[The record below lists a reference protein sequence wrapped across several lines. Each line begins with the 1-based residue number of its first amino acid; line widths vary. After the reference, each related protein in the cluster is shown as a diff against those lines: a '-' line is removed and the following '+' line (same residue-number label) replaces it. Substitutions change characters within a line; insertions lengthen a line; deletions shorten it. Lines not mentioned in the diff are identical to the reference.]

1 MPGRGRCRP
10 EVALTPLAWN
20 GMAGAGAEEDGP
32 GAGAGNRQLGN
43 LILENTQPARSR
55 GVLYLHANN
64 LPV

>member
-32 GAGAGNRQLGN
+32 GAGAGNRQLGS
-43 LILENTQPARSR
+43 LILENTACSIEGGIVFTRK
-55 GVLYLHANN
+55 
-64 LPV
+64 